1 MENYEF
7 NDKQNGL
14 FRLLQLRMRFV
25 GVVFIIVG
33 FTSGLLLVLTK
44 AELINLSTRYNII
57 GTVISVFL
65 VITGILF
72 WKAANSFQ
80 RIIKTQGS
88 DIDILMNAIKDL
100 YLAFD
105 IQMYVI
111 IISVFFIVIASVFL
125 RDFSLI

>member
-25 GVVFIIVG
+25 GVVFIVVG